1 MFLTPLLS
9 FSPIWINICA
19 DYNELAKARFAEN
32 HAEPYTGLKASYCT
46 GRGII

>member
-9 FSPIWINICA
+9 FNPIWINICA
-19 DYNELAKARFAEN
+19 DYNEFAKARFTEN
-32 HAEPYTGLKASYCT
+32 QTEPYTGLKASDST